1 MTKLLGW
8 LFGIERVSSIDEIDF
23 ALAAPWVQQN
33 VFWLFLAIAG
43 LLFLAVAF
51 YRRFQTRGTNST
63 RTILGVMRGL
73 LLTLLLL
80 TLAAPVLRVTLT
92 SIRPPTLFLVF
103 DGTDSM
109 AIQDQWTDEQRG
121 ALLAAVGVNAAPN
134 RSADS
139 LPKSRADFLRAMIE
153 RESANIFT
161 QLQQANGARL
171 EAFVFDG
178 HATSHLRRLSGDP
191 SSKELPTR
199 RWSEQLTTTGQVSAL
214 GAVLNDLREQSGTT
228 NLAGVVLFSDFAH
241 NSGPSPI
248 GDGARLAS
256 RAVGVP
262 IHTVGLG
269 AVETLDVAIELQT
282 DLKMKKAERSSIL
295 AKLRQTGLNDRPAQV
310 KLVARRLSGGE
321 AGAPSEEFVIGETSV
336 MLTSSVETAEFPF
349 TPQESGLFEFVASVE
364 PLDGESAHDNN
375 VAKRQV
381 NIIDDYLRLMFVA
394 YEPDWEWRFV
404 KEVFHRD
411 KLVGMDGFR
420 TFLGSSDPRVRES
433 NVLFL
438 ETLTPKRSEFFR
450 QDVVFLGDMPESA
463 VTTRFAEMVKEFV
476 GNLGGGLVVISGPRF
491 GPRELQGTPLA
502 DLLPVVV
509 DPNARLRDE
518 RPFRPRRT
526 AHASAY
532 PFMRLGESDTENEK
546 AWNNLDEVPWYQ
558 PVAALNDQAI
568 VLAEHP
574 TDKLADGKTPQP
586 LIATRQFG
594 RGEVVYLGFNEMWRL
609 RRKYGEQYYRQFWS
623 QMIYRL
629 GMSHA
634 LGAAK
639 RFVPRVDRQVFRVE
653 DKVTLTV
660 EAYDENYEPLTAED
674 LPEGGLS
681 AELVTPERN
690 GAAAQVTTITVPLLR
705 NGVCETRFPV
715 YSAGEYSVRVT
726 DPITGQI
733 EERRFEVTDSSAE
746 RRRAVRDLRIQEEI
760 AQQSGG
766 RSYDLLTVANLPQDV
781 KLEPLVEKN
790 TRSHPLWSTPLWFM
804 LVVGLMLGEWVT
816 RKLLFMS

>member
-1 MTKLLGW
+1 MQMTKLAGW
-8 LFGIERVSSIDEIDF
+8 LFGIDGVSSIDDIDF
-23 ALAAPWVQQN
+23 ALAAPWVQDN
-33 VFWLFLAIAG
+33 IFWLCLASAS
-43 LLFLAVAF
+43 FVVLAVIF
-51 YRRFQTRGTNST
+51 YRRFQLRGTIRT
-63 RTILGVMRGL
+63 RTILGIVRGV

-80 TLAAPVLRVTLT
+80 TLAAPVLRITLT

-109 AIQDQWTDEQRG
+109 DIEDQWTDEQRK
-121 ALLAAVGVNAAPN
+121 ALLTAVGIPESTPAEE
-134 RSADS
+134 
-139 LPKSRADFLRAMIE
+139 LPRSRADFVQALLQRNTD
-153 RESANIFT
+153 NIFN
-161 QLQQANGARL
+161 QLQQANGARI

-178 HATSHLRRLSGDP
+178 HATSHLRRLPNDASAKD
-191 SSKELPTR
+191 LPRR
-199 RWSEQLTTTGQVSAL
+199 RWSEQITTTGQVSAL
-214 GAVLNDLREQSGTT
+214 GAVLNDLRDQAGTT
-228 NLAGVVLFSDFAH
+228 NLAGVILFSDFAH
-241 NSGPSPI
+241 NSGPSPV
-248 GDGARLAS
+248 GEETQSAS
-256 RAVGVP
+256 RSAGIP

-269 AVETLDVAIELQT
+269 AIETIDAAIELQT
-282 DLKMKKAERSSIL
+282 DLKMKKAERSSIV
-295 AKLRQTGLNDRPAQV
+295 AKVRQTGLNDRSAQV
-310 KLVARRLSGGE
+310 KLTARRLSSSDSTS
-321 AGAPSEEFVIGETSV
+321 PSVDILIGEKQ
-336 MLTSSVETAEFPF
+336 LTLSSAVEATEFSF
-349 TPQESGLFEFVASVE
+349 TPQESGLFEFTATVE
-364 PLDGESAHDNN
+364 PLNGESVHENN

-438 ETLTPKRSEFFR
+438 ETLTPKRADFFR
-450 QDVVFLGDMPESA
+450 QDVVFLGDMPNSA
-463 VTTRFAEMVKEFV
+463 ITTRFAEMVKEFV
-476 GNLGGGLVVISGPRF
+476 SNLGGGLVVISGPRF

-526 AHASAY
+526 AHAASY
-532 PFMRLGESDTENEK
+532 PFMRLGESDAENEK

-574 TDKLADGKTPQP
+574 TDKLADQKTPQP
-586 LIATRQFG
+586 LIAARQFG
-594 RGEVVYLGFNEMWRL
+594 RGEVVYIGFNEMWRL

-639 RFVPRVDRQVFRVE
+639 RFVPRVDRQVYRVE

-660 EAYDENYEPLTAED
+660 EAYDEDYEPLTGED
-674 LPEGGLS
+674 VPEGGLK
-681 AELVTPERN
+681 AELITPDRE
-690 GAAAQVTTITVPLLR
+690 GSGPQVTSIAVPLLR

-715 YSAGEYSVRVT
+715 YAAGEYSIRVT
-726 DPITGQI
+726 DPVTGQV

-746 RRRAVRDLRIQEEI
+746 RRRPVRDLRLQEEI
-760 AQQSGG
+760 ARQSGG
-766 RSYDLLTVANLPQDV
+766 NSYDLLTVANLPKDV
-781 KLEPLVEKN
+781 KAEPFVERN

-804 LVVGLMLGEWVT
+804 LIAGFMLGEWIT

>member
-1 MTKLLGW
+1 MTRLIGW
-8 LFGIERVSSIDEIDF
+8 LFGIENAASIDRIDI
-23 ALAAPWVQQN
+23 ALAAPWVQRN
-33 VFWLFLAIAG
+33 GFWLLLAIAG
-43 LLFLAVAF
+43 LMALALLF
-51 YRRFQTRGTNST
+51 YRRMQVRGTPRT
-63 RTILGVMRGL
+63 RTILGVMRGAL
-73 LLTLLLL
+73 LALVLL
-80 TLAAPVLRVTLT
+80 TLAAPVLRITLT

-109 AIQDQWTDEQRG
+109 AIQDQWTDEQRA
-121 ALLAAVGVNAAPN
+121 ALVAAVGSPSKPAVNTP
-134 RSADS
+134 S
-139 LPKSRADFLRAMIE
+139 LKSRADFVRALME
-153 RESANIFT
+153 RDANNVFER
-161 QLQQANGARL
+161 LQQANGARI

-191 SSKELPTR
+191 TSKELPRR
-199 RWSEQLTTTGQVSAL
+199 RWAEQLTTTGQVSAL
-214 GAVLNDLREQSGTT
+214 GAVLNDLREQSGAA
-228 NLAGVVLFSDFAH
+228 NLAGVILFSDFAH
-241 NSGPSPI
+241 NSGTSPI
-248 GDGARLAS
+248 GEGPRSPS

-269 AVETLDVAIELQT
+269 AIETLDVAIELQT
-282 DLKMKKAERSSIL
+282 DLKMKKAERSSVL
-295 AKLRQTGLNDRPAQV
+295 AKLRQTGLSGRSAQV

-321 AGAPSEEFVIGETSV
+321 STGRSDETVIGETAVTLNSAV
-336 MLTSSVETAEFPF
+336 DTAEFPF
-349 TPQESGLFEFVASVE
+349 TPQESGLFEFVATVE
-364 PLDGESAHDNN
+364 PLDGEAIHENN
-375 VAKRQV
+375 VTKRQV
-381 NIIDDYLRLMFVA
+381 NIIDDYLRLMYVA

-438 ETLTPKRSEFFR
+438 ETLTPKRSDFFR
-450 QDVVFLGDMPESA
+450 QDVLFLGDMPASA
-463 VTTRFAEMVKEFV
+463 ITTRFAEMVKEFV

-491 GPRELQGTPLA
+491 GPRELQGTPLV
-502 DLLPVVV
+502 DLLPVIV

-526 AHASAY
+526 AHASSY
-532 PFMRLGESDTENEK
+532 PFMRLGESETENEK
-546 AWNNLDEVPWYQ
+546 AWNNLGELPWYQ
-558 PVAALNDQAI
+558 PVAALNDQAT

-586 LIATRQFG
+586 VIAARQFG
-594 RGEVVYLGFNEMWRL
+594 RGEVVYLGTNEIWRL

-639 RFVPRVDRQVFRVE
+639 RFVPRVDRQVYRVE

-660 EAYDENYEPLTAED
+660 EAYDENYEPLTNDD
-674 LPEGGLS
+674 LPAGGLT
-681 AELVTPERN
+681 AELTAPPRDGASSQPTPL
-690 GAAAQVTTITVPLLR
+690 TIPLLR
-705 NGVCETRFPV
+705 NGTCETRFPV
-715 YSAGEYSVRVT
+715 YAAGEYSIRVT
-726 DPITGQI
+726 DPVTGQI

-746 RRRAVRDLRIQEEI
+746 RRRAVRDLRLQEEI

-766 RSYDLLTVANLPQDV
+766 RTYDLLSVASLPQDLH
-781 KLEPLVEKN
+781 LEPLIEKN
-790 TRSHPLWSTPLWFM
+790 TRSHALWNTPLWFI
-804 LVVGLMLGEWVT
+804 LIVSLMLGEWIT
-816 RKLLFMS
+816 RKALFMS

>member
-1 MTKLLGW
+1 MIKFLGW
-8 LFGIERVSSIDEIDF
+8 LFGLEQASSIDEIDF
-23 ALAAPWVQQN
+23 ALAAPWVQEN
-33 VFWLFLAIAG
+33 LFWLTLALVA
-43 LLFLAVAF
+43 LLALGVGF
-51 YRRFQTRGTNST
+51 YRRLQTRGTIRT

-73 LLTLLLL
+73 LLGLLLL
-80 TLAAPVLRVTLT
+80 TLASPVVRVTLT

-109 AIQDQWTDEQRG
+109 AIQDQWTDEQQS
-121 ALLAAVGVNAAPN
+121 ALVAAVGGSAGSAGSSAPP
-134 RSADS
+134 
-139 LPKSRADFLRAMIE
+139 LKSRMEFLRALLE
-153 RESANIFT
+153 RDSNNILT

-178 HATSHLRRLSGDP
+178 HATSHLRRLTGDAT
-191 SSKELPTR
+191 SKELPRR
-199 RWSEQLTTTGQVSAL
+199 RWAEQLTTTGQVSAL

-228 NLAGVVLFSDFAH
+228 NLAGVILFSDFAH

-248 GDGARLAS
+248 GEGSRSLS

-262 IHTVGLG
+262 IHTVGIG
-269 AVETLDVAIELQT
+269 AIETLDIAVELQT
-282 DLKMKKAERSSIL
+282 DLKMKKAERSNVL
-295 AKLRQTGLNDRPAQV
+295 VKLRQTGLNGRSAQV
-310 KLVARRLSGGE
+310 KLLARPLSGGE
-321 AGAPSEEFVIGETSV
+321 SAVRSEETVIGEVPVPLNSA
-336 MLTSSVETAEFPF
+336 VETAEFPF
-349 TPQESGLFEFVASVE
+349 TPQESGLFEFVAAVE
-364 PLDGESAHDNN
+364 PLDGEAIHDNN
-375 VAKRQV
+375 TTKRQV
-381 NIIDDYLRLMFVA
+381 NIIDDYLRLMYVA

-450 QDVVFLGDMPESA
+450 QDVLFLGDMPASA
-463 VTTRFAEMVKEFV
+463 ITTRFADMVKEFV

-491 GPRELQGTPLA
+491 GPRELQGTPLV

-518 RPFRPRRT
+518 RSFRPRRT
-526 AHASAY
+526 AHASTY
-532 PFMRLGESDTENEK
+532 SFMRLGESDAENEK
-546 AWNNLDEVPWYQ
+546 AWNNLGEIPWYQ

-574 TDKLADGKTPQP
+574 TDKLADGTTPQP
-586 LIATRQFG
+586 LVAARQFG

-634 LGAAK
+634 LGTAK

-660 EAYDENYEPLTAED
+660 EVYDENYEPLTNED
-674 LPEGGLS
+674 LPQGGLS
-681 AELVTPERN
+681 AELSSPSRDGVS
-690 GAAAQVTTITVPLLR
+690 AQATALAVPLLR
-705 NGVCETRFPV
+705 NGVCETRFTV
-715 YSAGEYSVRVT
+715 YTAGEYSIRVT
-726 DPITGQI
+726 DPVTGQV

-746 RRRAVRDLRIQEEI
+746 RRRAVRDLRLQEEI
-760 AQQSGG
+760 AQQTGG
-766 RSYDLLTVANLPQDV
+766 QTYDLLTLANLPRDV

-790 TRSHPLWSTPLWFM
+790 TRSHPLWSTPLWFI
-804 LVVGLMLGEWVT
+804 LVVGLMLGEWGA
-816 RKLLFMS
+816 RKALFMS